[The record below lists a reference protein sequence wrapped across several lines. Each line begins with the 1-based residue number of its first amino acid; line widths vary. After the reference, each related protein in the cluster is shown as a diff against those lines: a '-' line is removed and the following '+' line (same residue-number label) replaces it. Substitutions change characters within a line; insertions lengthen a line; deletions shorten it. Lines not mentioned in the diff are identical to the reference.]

1 MVLDQVAFDIETTG
15 FSVDD
20 EVTVVGFAVPVGL
33 RVFVQTGGRPAGDV
47 EPTVEAAT
55 PADVLVNVSTHTSEQ
70 ELLVAVSAFVAER
83 LAGDDMLLVA
93 YNGERWNGGFD
104 VPFLRTRYAQLNLSW
119 PFTDVPY
126 ADLMP
131 IVSDRF
137 NTTSI
142 DATTTAADGDARAVE
157 QNDLARAY
165 AVLCDGA
172 YGDVDPFVESAE
184 AVAAFDDG
192 RFAELAQHNVADV
205 LRTRAV
211 GRVAERYCAKSEFKV
226 KSLTPTRDP

>member
-1 MVLDQVAFDIETTG
+1 MVLEQVAFDIETTG

-47 EPTVEAAT
+47 EPAVEAAT

-70 ELLVAVSAFVAER
+70 ELLAAVSAFVAER
-83 LAGDDMLLVA
+83 LAGDEMLLVA

-137 NTTSI
+137 NTTVTDDNTGESMS
-142 DATTTAADGDARAVE
+142 E
-157 QNDLARAY
+157 QNDLACAY
-165 AVLCDGA
+165 AVLCDGEF
-172 YGDVDPFVESAE
+172 GDVDPFVESAE

-192 RFAELAQHNVADV
+192 RFAEVAQHNVADV

-211 GRVAERYCAKSEFKV
+211 GRVAERYCAKSEFQV